1 MAQGTV
7 KQKVKTE
14 PKKYV
19 PDEPLPPLAT
29 SQLIL
34 VLQRRKAHWSSD
46 RQQSHQAKEGCYAEA
61 GQLEEGAQRLTTT
74 RKANTS

>member
-19 PDEPLPPLAT
+19 PDEPLPPRKT
-29 SQLIL
+29 SRLTL
-34 VLQRRKAHWSSD
+34 VLQRREAHWSSD
-46 RQQSHQAKEGCYAEA
+46 WQQSYQAQEGCYAEA